1 MADIYTE
8 YAKTMMKQNDV
19 LQQTFKNRVVNLGMS
34 PSEAVRG
41 GQYLLR
47 TLTAEERLERMCER
61 MFGGT
66 VITIK
71 NHAKPGEF
79 KYEIIRT
86 DGYVIRTNDINEFAI
101 RAVELIEGK
110 DRDEKSRSEER
121 LAKSTERALCTL
133 RDIQNKRRRIARAI
147 RRKRELAGIGADI
160 VRIHQKRD

>member
-34 PSEAVRG
+34 QSEAVRG

-47 TLTAEERLERMCER
+47 TLTSEERLER

-79 KYEIIRT
+79 KYEIIKT